1 MFDKIIQILGLSE
14 TDTQALDLVETL
26 IDICTDEAEILTREP
41 DTTKLEDLIIR
52 MVCER
57 YNVLDYDGLSSVS
70 YSGVSQSFKG
80 DYSDGIKSL
89 IKAKRHIKLV

>member
-26 IDICTDEAEILTREP
+26 IDICTDEAQVLTHEK
-41 DTTKLEDLIIR
+41 DTTKLEDLITR

-57 YNVLDYDGLSSVS
+57 YNVLDYDGLSSTS

-89 IKAKRHIKLV
+89 IKAKRHVQLI

>member
-1 MFDKIIQILGLSE
+1 MYDKIVQILGISE
-14 TDTQALDLVETL
+14 EDTQAQDLVETL
-26 IDICTDEAEILTREP
+26 IDICTDEAKVFTNESDI
-41 DTTKLEDLIIR
+41 TKLEDLIVR

-57 YNVLDYDGLSSVS
+57 YNVLDYDGLSAVS

-89 IKAKRHIKLV
+89 IKARRHIKLV